1 MGVQVYTKMNILIKL
16 FPLIFL
22 CGKAEEYA
30 LESSSFL
37 LYLGDHGILSVPSF
51 EKLDCDLQTPAS
63 MYVGYGTIVRDPVS
77 ENMDRLLVC
86 DEDDCFIQTDQGWNS
101 YTVHK
106 NLLRRSAAA
115 SGDGKGGQLVTGG
128 YKGFYISSS
137 MRYNELGWSAGP
149 ELPEEKEYHC
159 QVEVDDKVVVIGG
172 RGGGNIATPLTYI
185 LEEDNWRQSEK
196 MVTARDGHSCAV
208 LNKNVYAIGGY
219 SYWGGGYV
227 TSVEVFDSETETWT
241 AAPDLPYELAFA
253 QAFVHDAS
261 VYIIGGYNGS
271 VYNKNVLKL
280 HEDGWD
286 IVTEIE
292 PMGDRSIFPAL
303 VLDENTFNCI

>member
-1 MGVQVYTKMNILIKL
+1 MGDT
-16 FPLIFL
+16 
-22 CGKAEEYA
+22 
-30 LESSSFL
+30 ST
-37 LYLGDHGILSVPSF
+37 LYLEIYRSRYLKTNLSKHQLDKNSSALNSTSIIIRSNSKTQCRILVF
-51 EKLDCDLQTPAS
+51 LKID
-63 MYVGYGTIVRDPVS
+63 IF
-77 ENMDRLLVC
+77 N
-86 DEDDCFIQTDQGWNS
+86 F
-101 YTVHK
+101 
-106 NLLRRSAAA
+106 RRSAAA
-115 SGDGKGGQLVTGG
+115 TGDGKGGQLITGG
-128 YKGFYISSS
+128 YKDSYISSS

-159 QVEVDDKVVVIGG
+159 QVEVDDKVIVIGG
-172 RGGGNIATPLTYI
+172 RGRGDIATPLTYI

-227 TSVEVFDSETETWT
+227 ISVEVFESETETWT
-241 AAPDLPYELAFA
+241 AAPDLPYELAYA

-261 VYIIGGYNGS
+261 VYVIGGYNGS

-280 HEDGWD
+280 NDDGWD

-303 VLDENTFNCI
+303 VLDENSFNCI